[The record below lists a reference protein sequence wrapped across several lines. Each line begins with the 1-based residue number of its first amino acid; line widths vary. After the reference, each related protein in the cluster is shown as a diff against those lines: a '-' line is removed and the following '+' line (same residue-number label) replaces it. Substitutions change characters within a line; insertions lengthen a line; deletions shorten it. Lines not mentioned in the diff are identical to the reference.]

1 MNIEWSYQEN
11 TFRQEVIRFFERE
24 LTDDLKAAG
33 RWMTSVYGDHELSL
47 RWQRKL
53 LAQGWLAPSW
63 PVEHGGCDW
72 SVAQH
77 YIFAQERAYAG
88 APPVSPMGIQMCA
101 PALIAFGTPEQK
113 AFFLP
118 RMLSGEH
125 FWCQGYSEAEAGSD
139 LAALSMTAV
148 EEGEYLVCN
157 GTKLW
162 STHAHVANWVFCLV
176 RTAREDRPQKGI
188 TFLLIDMST
197 PGIEVRPIISLT
209 GEHIQNQI
217 VFNDVRVPT
226 TNAVGRLGEGWTVA
240 KYLLEFERGG
250 AAYAPLMQTR
260 LRELRQFSRSAP
272 SDQGGSLGEDALFMA
287 RLADVEC
294 QVNALELYELE
305 TLSTLSRG
313 GAPGA
318 CASVMKILGT
328 ELQQAVT
335 ELGLEA
341 AGHYGAAFQP
351 QAGCPG
357 GPVVKPHSTGGF
369 LGERM
374 AALAPLR
381 YFNERA
387 GTIYA
392 GANEIQR
399 NILAKT
405 VLGL

>member
-1 MNIEWSYQEN
+1 MNIQWSEQEAA
-11 TFRQEVIRFFERE
+11 FRREVQDFFASE
-24 LTDDLKAAG
+24 LDDELCAAG
-33 RWMTSVYGDHELSL
+33 RWMTSVYGDHELCL

-53 LAQGWLAPSW
+53 LERGWLAPAW

-77 YIFAQERAYAG
+77 YIFAQEKAYAG

-139 LAALSMTAV
+139 LAALSMSAA
-148 EEGEYLVCN
+148 EEGEELVCN

-176 RTAREDRPQKGI
+176 RTSREDKTQKGI
-188 TFLLIDMST
+188 TFLLIDMHS
-197 PGIEVRPIISLT
+197 PGVEVRPIVSLT
-209 GEHIQNQI
+209 GEHIQNEI
-217 VFNDVRVPT
+217 HFSDVRVPKA
-226 TNAVGRLGEGWTVA
+226 NVVGRIGDGWTVA

-250 AAYAPLMQTR
+250 AAYAPQMLVR
-260 LRELRQFSRSAP
+260 LDELREFARSAP
-272 SDQGGSLGEDALFMA
+272 ADRGGYLVDDPLFSA

-305 TLSTLSRG
+305 TLSTLSLG
-313 GAPGA
+313 GSPGA
-318 CASVMKILGT
+318 AASVMKILGT

-335 ELGLEA
+335 ELGLEV

-351 QAGCPG
+351 QAGRPG
-357 GPVVKPHSTGGF
+357 GPVLRPHAGATF
-369 LGERM
+369 LGERT

>member
-1 MNIEWSYQEN
+1 MNIAWTAQDN
-11 TFRQEVIRFFERE
+11 AFRQEVIQFFERE
-24 LTDDLKAAG
+24 LTDELRNAG
-33 RWMTSVYGDHELSL
+33 RFMTSVYGDHELCL

-63 PVEHGGCDW
+63 PVESGGCDW

-77 YIFAQERAYAG
+77 YIFAQEKAYAG

-101 PALIAFGTPEQK
+101 PALIAFGTAEQK
-113 AFFLP
+113 TFFLP

-125 FWCQGYSEAEAGSD
+125 FWCQGYSEPGAGSD
-139 LAALSMTAV
+139 LAALNMTAV
-148 EEGEYLVCN
+148 DEGDTFVCN
-157 GTKLW
+157 GSKLW

-176 RTAREDRPQKGI
+176 RTSREDRPQKGI
-188 TFLLIDMST
+188 TFLLIEMGS
-197 PGIEVRPIISLT
+197 PGIDVRPIVSLT
-209 GEHIQNQI
+209 GEHIQNEI
-217 VFNDVRVPT
+217 IFTDVRVPK
-226 TNAVGRLGEGWTVA
+226 TNAVGKIGAGWTVA

-250 AAYAPLMQTR
+250 AAYAPLMHVR
-260 LRELRQFSRSAP
+260 LRELRQLALQAP
-272 SDQGGSLGEDALFMA
+272 SDQGGCLADDPLFMS

-305 TLSTLSRG
+305 TLSRLTRG
-313 GAPGA
+313 ESPGA
-318 CASVMKILGT
+318 SASVLKILGT

-335 ELGLEA
+335 ELGLDA
-341 AGHYGAAFQP
+341 AGHYSTAFQP
-351 QAGCPG
+351 QAGHPG
-357 GPVVKPHSTGGF
+357 GPVLRAHRSDAFSGG
-369 LGERM
+369 RA

-392 GANEIQR
+392 GSNEIQR

>member
-1 MNIEWSYQEN
+1 VEQ
-11 TFRQEVIRFFERE
+11 
-24 LTDDLKAAG
+24 
-33 RWMTSVYGDHELSL
+33 GDA
-47 RWQRKL
+47 L
-53 LAQGWLAPSW
+53 L
-63 PVEHGGCDW
+63 
-72 SVAQH
+72 
-77 YIFAQERAYAG
+77 
-88 APPVSPMGIQMCA
+88 
-101 PALIAFGTPEQK
+101 
-113 AFFLP
+113 
-118 RMLSGEH
+118 
-125 FWCQGYSEAEAGSD
+125 
-139 LAALSMTAV
+139 
-148 EEGEYLVCN
+148 CN

-176 RTAREDRPQKGI
+176 RSAREDKPQKGI
-188 TFLLIDMST
+188 TFLLIDMRS
-197 PGIEVRPIISLT
+197 PGVEVRPIVSLT
-209 GEHIQNQI
+209 GEHIQNEI
-217 VFNDVRVPT
+217 HFSDVRVPKA
-226 TNAVGRLGEGWTVA
+226 NVVGRIGDGWTVA

-250 AAYAPLMQTR
+250 AAYAPQMQVR
-260 LRELRQFSRSAP
+260 LDELRRFAEAAP
-272 SDQGGSLGEDALFMA
+272 ADRGGYLADDPLFAA
-287 RLADVEC
+287 RLAEVGC

-305 TLSTLSRG
+305 TLSTLARG
-313 GAPGA
+313 GSPGA
-318 CASVMKILGT
+318 AASVMKILGT

-357 GPVVKPHSTGGF
+357 GPVLRAHAPSAF
-369 LGERM
+369 FGERL

>member
-1 MNIEWSYQEN
+1 MNIQWSEQEN
-11 TFRQEVIRFFERE
+11 AFREEVKAFFAHALSDELRE
-24 LTDDLKAAG
+24 AG
-33 RWMTSVYGDHELSL
+33 QWLTSVYGEHQRCL

-53 LAQGWLAPSW
+53 LEQGWLAPSW
-63 PVEHGGCDW
+63 PVAHGGCDW

-77 YIFAQERAYAG
+77 YIFAQEKAYAG

-101 PALIAFGTPEQK
+101 PALIAFGTEQQK

-139 LAALSMTAV
+139 LAALSMSAV
-148 EEGEYLVCN
+148 EQGDMLLCN

-176 RTAREDRPQKGI
+176 RSAREDKPQKGI
-188 TFLLIDMST
+188 TFLLIDMHS
-197 PGIEVRPIISLT
+197 PGVQVRPIVSLT
-209 GEHIQNQI
+209 GEHIQNEI
-217 VFNDVRVPT
+217 HFSDVRVPKG
-226 TNAVGRLGEGWTVA
+226 NVIGRIGEGWTVA

-250 AAYAPLMQTR
+250 AAYAPQMQVR
-260 LRELRQFSRSAP
+260 LAELRAFAGTAP
-272 SDQGGSLGEDALFMA
+272 ADRGGCLADDPLFAA
-287 RLADVEC
+287 RLAEVEC

-313 GAPGA
+313 GSPGA
-318 CASVMKILGT
+318 AASVMKILGT

-357 GPVVKPHSTGGF
+357 GPVLREHGETGF
-369 LGERM
+369 AGERL